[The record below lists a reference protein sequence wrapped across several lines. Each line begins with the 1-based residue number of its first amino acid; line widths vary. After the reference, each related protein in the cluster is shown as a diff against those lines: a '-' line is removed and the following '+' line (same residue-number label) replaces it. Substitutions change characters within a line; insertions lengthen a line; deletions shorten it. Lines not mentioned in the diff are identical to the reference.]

1 MLSKQSA
8 IPLYKQ
14 VKSEILSDIRSSVY
28 KVGETIPTEIQ
39 LEKRYNTSRITI
51 RKAINQL
58 VSEGVL
64 LKKQG
69 KGTFVQPQKVKR
81 NLLDL
86 VSYTSYMKETGQ
98 KPDAVIRVLEV
109 KPADAGWS
117 KILHIIEGDPI
128 IRLARTMDLGQN
140 NSGYEV
146 SYYSLERFPDLDK
159 RITEG
164 ASVTKIL
171 NEQYDTFGNSSE
183 QTLNVI
189 SASQQIADYLKLE
202 IGSPIYQ
209 LDRTVYED
217 NGSVMYSAVMYYD
230 VNKVSFSVNTKER

>member
-14 VKSEILSDIRSSVY
+14 VKSEILNDIRSSVY
-28 KVGETIPTEIQ
+28 KVGETIPTEVQ
-39 LEKRYNTSRITI
+39 LEQRYNTSRITI

-58 VSEGVL
+58 VNEGIL

-86 VSYTSYMKETGQ
+86 VSYTTYMQETGQ
-98 KPDAVIRVLEV
+98 KPDAVIRALEV
-109 KPADAGWS
+109 KPADEKWS
-117 KILHIIEGDPI
+117 KTLHVDEGASI
-128 IRLARTMDLGQN
+128 IRLARTMDLGKD

-146 SYYSLERFPDLDK
+146 SYYSLERFPGLNQ

-164 ASVTKIL
+164 ASVTQIL
-171 NEQYDTFGNSSE
+171 NEQYQSFGNCSE

-189 SASQQIADYLKLE
+189 SASQQIADYLKIE
-202 IGSPIYQ
+202 NGAPIYQ
-209 LDRTVYED
+209 LDRTVYEKD
-217 NGSVMYSAVMYYD
+217 EKVMYSAVMYYD
-230 VNKVSFSVNTKER
+230 VNKVSFAVNTKER

>member
-14 VKSEILSDIRSSVY
+14 VKSEILNDIRSSIY
-28 KVGETIPTEIQ
+28 QVGEMIPTEVQ
-39 LEKRYNTSRITI
+39 LEKHYNTSRITI

-58 VSEGVL
+58 VNEGVL

-69 KGTFVQPQKVKR
+69 KGTFVQSQKVKR

-86 VSYTSYMKETGQ
+86 VSYTTYMEETGQ
-98 KPDAVIRVLEV
+98 KPDAVIRALEV
-109 KPADAGWS
+109 KPADECWS
-117 KILHIIEGDPI
+117 GILHVSEGDLI
-128 IRLARTMDLGQN
+128 VRLARTMDLGKN

-146 SYYSLERFPDLDK
+146 SYYSLQRFPDLNQ

-164 ASVTKIL
+164 ASVTRIL
-171 NEQYDTFGNSSE
+171 NEQYQTFGNYSE

-189 SASQQIADYLKLE
+189 SASQQIAEYLKVDN
-202 IGSPIYQ
+202 GSPIYQ
-209 LDRTVYED
+209 LARTVYEK
-217 NGSVMYSAVMYYD
+217 NKNVMYSAVMYYD
-230 VNKVSFSVNTKER
+230 VNKVSFAVNTKER

>member
-14 VKSEILSDIRSSVY
+14 VKSEILNDIRSSVY
-28 KVGETIPTEIQ
+28 KVGETIPTEVQ
-39 LEKRYNTSRITI
+39 LEQRYNTSRITI

-58 VSEGVL
+58 VNEGIL

-86 VSYTSYMKETGQ
+86 VSYTTYMQETGQ
-98 KPDAVIRVLEV
+98 KPDAVIRALEV
-109 KPADAGWS
+109 KPADESWS
-117 KILHIIEGDPI
+117 KTLHVDEGASI
-128 IRLARTMDLGQN
+128 IRLARTMDLGKD

-146 SYYSLERFPDLDK
+146 SYYSLERFPDLNQ

-164 ASVTKIL
+164 ASVTQIL
-171 NEQYDTFGNSSE
+171 NEQYQAFGKYSE

-189 SASQQIADYLKLE
+189 SASQQIADYLKIE
-202 IGSPIYQ
+202 NGAPIYQ
-209 LDRTVYED
+209 LDRTVYEKD
-217 NGSVMYSAVMYYD
+217 GKVMYSAVMYYD
-230 VNKVSFSVNTKER
+230 VNKVSFAVNTKER